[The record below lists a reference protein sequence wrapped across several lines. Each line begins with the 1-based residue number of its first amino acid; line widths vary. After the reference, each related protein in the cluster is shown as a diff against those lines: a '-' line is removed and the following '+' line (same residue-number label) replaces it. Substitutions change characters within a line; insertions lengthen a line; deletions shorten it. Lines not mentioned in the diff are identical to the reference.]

1 VKSKTTRIRIN
12 VGSSDDRIRKGEGA
26 LKTMDPLRSYRET
39 QIKTATPGRLILM
52 LYDGAIK
59 YLNQALEDMSE
70 KHKRYDKI
78 SNSLIRVQDI
88 IAELMISLDFER
100 GGDIAKNLFGV
111 YVFMNRRLLDGNISK
126 DKAPL
131 EEVKT
136 LLTELRGAWSQAV
149 DKAGSGSGSVQS
161 GGVNIAG

>member
-1 VKSKTTRIRIN
+1 MN
-12 VGSSDDRIRKGEGA
+12 
-26 LKTMDPLRSYRET
+26 PLRSYKET

-52 LYDGAIK
+52 LYDGAIRH
-59 YLNQALEDMSE
+59 LNQALEDMDTE
-70 KHKRYDKI
+70 HRRYDSI
-78 SNSLIRVQDI
+78 SNSLIKTQDI

-100 GGDIAKNLFGV
+100 GGEIAKNLFGL
-111 YVFMNRRLLDGNISK
+111 YVFMNRRLLDGNIKK

-136 LLTELRGAWSQAV
+136 LLTELRGAWAEV
-149 DKAGSGSGSVQS
+149 ADKAGASVGSNQI